1 MTCLETAG
9 NHLHSGAFRTFSKSF
24 KMCVSVLSFF
34 GMALHIHLTPKLL
47 EIFKINVCVNG
58 KQKSSIKTNRRS
70 QNVAKFIP

>member
-24 KMCVSVLSFF
+24 KMSVSVLSFF

-70 QNVAKFIP
+70 QNVAKFIS